1 MFSSTKLS
9 VITKRENQP
18 HNLLEVT
25 GSLAYVSGIKTEN
38 YLSKLLFIVS
48 PANRQAKFG
57 TVLNI
62 GIILL

>member
-18 HNLLEVT
+18 HNLEVT

>member
-1 MFSSTKLS
+1 MS

-18 HNLLEVT
+18 PNLKVT
-25 GSLAYVSGIKTEN
+25 GSLAYVSGMKTEN
-38 YLSKLLFIVS
+38 YLSKLLSIVS
-48 PANRQAKFG
+48 PANRRAKFR